1 MASPNPKSPSYNLSK
16 MSPKWIRN
24 FFLHIKKVPKRIRP
38 PNRGIRT
45 RGSKKV
51 PNPDGKQ
58 KIWTQ
63 SGWENKN
70 LITVRMGKKKSNH
83 SPDGTAFPKLES
95 YLQSGWEKF
104 SRGSRIAKSRTKLL
118 FYFHFYILY
127 FKIIWKNKE

>member
-1 MASPNPKSPSYNLSK
+1 MTARRHHAAKK
-16 MSPKWIRN
+16 MS
-24 FFLHIKKVPKRIRP
+24 FLYLYYTTTLPHTTTPT
-38 PNRGIRT
+38 RGIRT

-104 SRGSRIAKSRTKLL
+104 SRGSRSREVAKSRTKLL

-127 FKIIWKNKE
+127 FKIIWKNKALFV